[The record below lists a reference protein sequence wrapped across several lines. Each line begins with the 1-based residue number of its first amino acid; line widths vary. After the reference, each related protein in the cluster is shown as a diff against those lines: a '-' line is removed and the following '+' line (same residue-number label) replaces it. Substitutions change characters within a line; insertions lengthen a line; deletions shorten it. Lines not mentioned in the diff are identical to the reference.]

1 MPPTPDP
8 VGLFIQPG
16 LSVPESELEVSAT
29 RAGGPGGQ
37 HVNTSSTRVE
47 VRWRVTTSRAL
58 TDAQRATLREKLAAR
73 LDAEGTIRVVAS
85 DTRSQRQNRALA
97 EERLADLIRRALV
110 VPKAR
115 RKTRPG
121 RGAVERRLSEKRLH
135 SAKKRE
141 RRGRPDE

>member
-1 MPPTPDP
+1 MPPRPEA

-47 VRWRVTTSRAL
+47 VRWRPLASRAL
-58 TDAQRATLREKLAAR
+58 TDAQRSTLREKLAAR

-97 EERLADLIRRALV
+97 EERLAALIRRALV

-115 RKTRPG
+115 RKTKPG